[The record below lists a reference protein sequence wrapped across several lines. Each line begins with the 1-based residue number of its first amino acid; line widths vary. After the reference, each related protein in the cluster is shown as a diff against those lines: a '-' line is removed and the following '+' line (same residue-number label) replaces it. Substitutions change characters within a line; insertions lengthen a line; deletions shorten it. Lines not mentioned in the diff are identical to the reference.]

1 MTLLRDAQKLTP
13 FIMYKKSKLQK
24 CTYEVWVSTDVQRQ
38 KVQDL
43 NDIRSLVFVWQ
54 IQRLIEMGFTRDRI
68 IDALRLSSN
77 DIEHATSVLLS
88 QWHVRLCLCTYPVNH
103 VKCNKHCTVYLCT
116 SIDLVLSG
124 ILDYWSLWSSC
135 HSCQIFGH
143 HLSINLE

>member
-88 QWHVRLCLCTYPVNH
+88 QWHVRLCVHTRWTMSSVINIVQCTCVLASTLFCQAFLIIEAYGHPVIL
-103 VKCNKHCTVYLCT
+103 VKYSVITWV
-116 SIDLVLSG
+116 
-124 ILDYWSLWSSC
+124 
-135 HSCQIFGH
+135 
-143 HLSINLE
+143 